1 MSHLPTLVVF
11 VATYV
16 LIAFRRLSILPIGR
30 PAGALAG
37 ACAMVVLAEIEPRW
51 GLDAKAAFAAVEP
64 NTIGLLLGM
73 MLLAGALDE
82 AGFFERAAALLLA
95 RRPSPLG
102 LLYGTT
108 IASGLLSAVLVND
121 PVCVLFAPVVAAT
134 ARRAGLNRVPY
145 LLALAM
151 GANAGSAMTLAG
163 NPQNMLVAH
172 LSGMSYRSY
181 LLRGGPAGLIALL
194 VTAATLHLIFRK
206 RLTTNGA
213 GLVEIEPEP
222 AVEPAAR
229 PSRELHLALV
239 VTLGVS
245 IAFLAGANLGF
256 AALTGAATLL
266 ILRRRDPGSL
276 FAGVSWTVLVF
287 FGALFIVAAAFQ
299 RTGLVDHA
307 LAAVRPSLPAERGA
321 AMVWLSALFTL
332 GCQLVSNVPFILL
345 AEPMIRTLPD
355 PTLAW
360 TTTAVATTLAGN
372 LTLLGSVANI
382 IVIEGAH
389 AEGEIGFFTYLR
401 AGLPVTLAS
410 MTAAIGYL
418 LLTG

>member
-73 MLLAGALDE
+73 MLIAGALDE

-181 LLRGGPAGLIALL
+181 LLRGGPAGLIALV
-194 VTAATLHLIFRK
+194 VTAVTLHLIFRK
-206 RLTTNGA
+206 RLTTNGPA
-213 GLVEIEPEP
+213 PMEIEPEAKP
-222 AVEPAAR
+222 SR
-229 PSRELHLALV
+229 PSRELHLALA
-239 VTLGVS
+239 VTVGVS

-321 AMVWLSALFTL
+321 AMVWISALFTI

-355 PTLAW
+355 PTLVW

-410 MTAAIGYL
+410 MTAAMGYL

>member
-37 ACAMVVLAEIEPRW
+37 ACAMVVLAAIEPRW

-181 LLRGGPAGLIALL
+181 LLRGGPAGLLALL
-194 VTAATLHLIFRK
+194 VTAATLHLIFRN
-206 RLTTNGA
+206 RLTTNAA
-213 GLVEIEPEP
+213 GPVE
-222 AVEPAAR
+222 VEAEAKPSR
-229 PSRELHLALV
+229 PSRELHLALA
-239 VTLGVS
+239 VTVGVS

-266 ILRRRDPGSL
+266 ILRRRDPGPL

-299 RTGLVDHA
+299 RTGLVDHV
-307 LAAVRPSLPAERGA
+307 LGAVRPSLPAERGA
-321 AMVWLSALFTL
+321 AMVWLSALFTV